1 MSRSVL
7 IVTLPPLTG
16 GVPAKTEILCRHL
29 RSLGHRV
36 TVSHY
41 ATLSDYPDLVVPAW
55 QWVSGKKPDMRES
68 RCFGDFPSVAV
79 GCRFPELE
87 FPYFR
92 PSPFWQ
98 KLIDGHDRH
107 IAVGGTVLTSYPLVR
122 AGVPHLVWCACTMI
136 ADRIDRRAAMPVL
149 RRLLDRFVVGPV
161 LGAMERD
168 ILAGPG
174 RFMGVSSYA
183 CDTLIAAGANPGS
196 FSRVP
201 IPVDPDRFFPP
212 ETPAE
217 TGVIGFAGRA
227 GDPRKNLGLLLRA
240 LKRLLDQGETVEL
253 RLTGEEPPDL
263 AALALRL
270 GISAHV
276 TWTGWLDED
285 KLPDFYRG
293 LDVFVIP
300 SLQEGF
306 NIAGIQAMASGVPV
320 VSTRCGGPEDYVIE
334 GETGHLVG
342 FDETAMA
349 EAIGA
354 IVHSRERRGERSAK
368 ARNLVERRHGVREF
382 ENAPGD
388 AWKLTWGEGP

>member
-16 GVPAKTEILCRHL
+16 GVPAKTEILCHHL

-41 ATLSDYPDLVVPAW
+41 ATLSDYPDLVAPAW
-55 QWVSGKKPDMRES
+55 QWVSGKKPAMREG

-87 FPYFR
+87 FQYFR

-107 IAVGGTVLTSYPLVR
+107 IAVGGTVLASYPLVR
-122 AGVPHLVWCACTMI
+122 AGVPHLVWCASTMI

-161 LGAMERD
+161 QRAMERD

-174 RFMGVSSYA
+174 RFIAVSSYA
-183 CDTLIAAGANPGS
+183 CDSLIAAGGNPGS

-201 IPVDPDRFFPP
+201 IPVDPDRFLPP
-212 ETPAE
+212 ETPPKP
-217 TGVIGFAGRA
+217 GVIGFAGRP

-240 LKRLLDQGETVEL
+240 LKRLLDQDETVEL
-253 RLTGEEPPDL
+253 RLTGEETPDL
-263 AALALRL
+263 AALAREL
-270 GISAHV
+270 GISGHV

-334 GETGHLVG
+334 GETGRLVG

-349 EAIGA
+349 GAIGA
-354 IVHSRERRGERSAK
+354 IVHSRELRAEMSAK
-368 ARNLVERRHGVREF
+368 ARDLVERRYGVREF
-382 ENAPGD
+382 ENTLAA